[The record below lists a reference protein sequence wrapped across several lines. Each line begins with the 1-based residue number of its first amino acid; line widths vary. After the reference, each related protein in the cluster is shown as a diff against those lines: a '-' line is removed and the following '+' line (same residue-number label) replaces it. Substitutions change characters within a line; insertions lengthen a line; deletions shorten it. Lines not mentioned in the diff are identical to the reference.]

1 MEGRSQTQIY
11 HQGDLCILN
20 VGQLI
25 VKLQRLLSKLFVR
38 LCEFIKLIS
47 EDRHDDAFARKL
59 SFSFGGK
66 ETGTDLFKTPNS
78 LKIYIQSL
86 KI

>member
-66 ETGTDLFKTPNS
+66 ETGLKHLILFKTPIC
-78 LKIYIQSL
+78 LKHLIH
-86 KI
+86 